1 MTRLLLLPMIV
12 LLGACTNE
20 SSLDRLPRAPEISIV
35 TPVEG
40 DLYRR
45 GDGAIELRGTAD
57 DNVDPP
63 EDLTVVWILDEE
75 TTLAS
80 AASAEGDIVDE
91 LDPEELELGFHD
103 LVLSVT
109 DSDDATALA
118 TVRFEVQGPLGS
130 PEVTITAPEG
140 GDSFGSDESI
150 TFIGEA
156 TDATTAPDDLTF
168 AWDSSLEG
176 PMDGAVSAGG
186 QSILVTDDLSIGFHV
201 VTLRV
206 TDEDGEVGVD
216 QITIT
221 VSDLDVVAQPGDLV
235 FSELMINPQVVADDV
250 GEWVELYNT
259 SSNPID
265 IGGYTFHDDDVDH
278 QVLPGPILV
287 QGHGY
292 VVLCADTNPAVNGGV
307 PCDARFERL
316 AGAGGLALANNPD
329 EVVLSA
335 PDGTEIDWVHYDD
348 SWFENG
354 IAIGVD
360 PSFLTG
366 GDNDDASHWC
376 LQTTVVSS
384 GGEPGTPGLENDG
397 C

>member
-1 MTRLLLLPMIV
+1 MTRTLLPILL

-20 SSLDRLPRAPEISIV
+20 SSLDRLPRAPEIAIV
-35 TPVEG
+35 APVEG
-40 DLYRR
+40 DLFRR
-45 GDGAIELRGTAD
+45 GDGMIELHGTAD
-57 DNVDPP
+57 DNIDPP
-63 EDLTVVWILDEE
+63 EELTVVWIVDEATE
-75 TTLAS
+75 LTSS
-80 AASAEGDIVDE
+80 ADADGIILDE
-91 LDPEELELGFHD
+91 LDPDEFDLGFHD
-103 LVLSVT
+103 LTLRVT
-109 DSDDATALA
+109 DRDDATAIA

-130 PEVTITAPEG
+130 PEVTITAPDS
-140 GDSFGSDESI
+140 GDSFASDESI
-150 TFIGEA
+150 TFTGEA
-156 TDATTAPDDLTF
+156 TDATTAPADLTF

-176 PMDGAVSAGG
+176 PLDGAVSADG
-186 QSILVTDDLSIGFHV
+186 QSILVTDVLGIGFHV

-216 QITIT
+216 QVTIT
-221 VSDLDVVAQPGDLV
+221 VADTDVIASPGDLV
-235 FSELMINPQVVADDV
+235 FSELMINPQVVEDDV

-259 SSNPID
+259 ASYPID

-292 VVLCADTNPAVNGGV
+292 IVLCADTNPAVNGGV

-360 PSFLTG
+360 PDFLTG

-384 GGEPGTPGLENDG
+384 GGEPGTPGMANDG

>member
-1 MTRLLLLPMIV
+1 MTRTLLPILL
-12 LLGACTNE
+12 LLGACTTE
-20 SSLDRLPRAPEISIV
+20 SSLDRLPRAPEIAIV
-35 TPVEG
+35 APVEG
-40 DLYRR
+40 DLFRR
-45 GDGAIELRGTAD
+45 GDGMIELHGTAD
-57 DNVDPP
+57 DNIDPP
-63 EDLTVVWILDEE
+63 EELTVVWIVDEATE
-75 TTLAS
+75 LTSS
-80 AASAEGDIVDE
+80 ADADGIILDE
-91 LDPEELELGFHD
+91 LDPDEFDLGFHD
-103 LVLSVT
+103 LTLRVT
-109 DSDDATALA
+109 DRDDATAIA

-130 PEVTITAPEG
+130 PEVTITAPDS
-140 GDSFGSDESI
+140 GDSFASDESI
-150 TFIGEA
+150 TFTGEA
-156 TDATTAPDDLTF
+156 TDATTAPADLTF

-176 PMDGAVSAGG
+176 PLDGAVSADG
-186 QSILVTDDLSIGFHV
+186 QSILVTDVLGIGFHV

-216 QITIT
+216 QVTIT
-221 VSDLDVVAQPGDLV
+221 VADTDVIASPGDLV
-235 FSELMINPQVVADDV
+235 FSELMINPQVVEDDV

-259 SSNPID
+259 ASYPID

-292 VVLCADTNPAVNGGV
+292 IVLCADTNPAVNGGV

-360 PSFLTG
+360 PDFLTG

-384 GGEPGTPGLENDG
+384 GGEPGTPGMANDG

>member
-1 MTRLLLLPMIV
+1 MTRYLLPILV

-20 SSLDRLPRAPEISIV
+20 SSLDRLPRAPEITIV

-40 DLYRR
+40 DLFRR
-45 GDGAIELRGTAD
+45 GDGMIELHGTAD
-57 DNVDPP
+57 DNIDPP
-63 EDLTVVWILDEE
+63 EDLTVVWTVDTE
-75 TTLAS
+75 TTLDG
-80 AASAEGDIVDE
+80 AANADGDIFDE
-91 LDPEELELGFHD
+91 LDPEDLELGFHD
-103 LVLSVT
+103 LTLQVT
-109 DSDDATALA
+109 DRDDATAIA

-130 PEVTITAPEG
+130 PEVTITAPES
-140 GDSFGSDESI
+140 GDSFGSDESV
-150 TFIGEA
+150 TFTGEA
-156 TDATTAPDDLTF
+156 TDATTAAADLTF
-168 AWDSSLEG
+168 AWDSSLVG
-176 PMDGAVSAGG
+176 PLDGAVSADG
-186 QSILVTDDLSIGFHV
+186 QSILVTDELGIGFHV

-216 QITIT
+216 QVTIT
-221 VSDLDVVAQPGDLV
+221 VSDPDVIASPGDLV
-235 FSELMINPQVVADDV
+235 FSELMINPQVVDDDV

-259 SSNPID
+259 ASYPID

-278 QVLPGPILV
+278 QVLPGPMLV
-287 QGHGY
+287 QGNGY
-292 VVLCADTNPAVNGGV
+292 IVLCADMNTAVNGGV

-316 AGAGGLALANNPD
+316 AGDGGLALANNPD

-335 PDGTEIDWVHYDD
+335 PDGTEIDWVHYND

-360 PSFLTG
+360 PDFLTG

-376 LQTTVVSS
+376 LQTTVVST
-384 GGEPGTPGLENDG
+384 GGEPGTPGLPNDG